1 MFVFRPV
8 VAAVALCLG
17 VAAAADAQAADTA
30 GVMATIHRFTT
41 ALKIKDTTGMLAEL
55 DPAMRVT
62 LLRPAPEG
70 GVRVMAMDGA
80 AFVRLAAAPAGPFL
94 DEPIRNPKVTID
106 ADLASVWAEYQV
118 RINGAVSHC
127 GFDAFHLVRKAGAW
141 KLLTVADTFRREG
154 CGGMWP

>member
-1 MFVFRPV
+1 MRLFRPL
-8 VAAVALCLG
+8 VACAVLSLSLALP
-17 VAAAADAQAADTA
+17 AAAQSADTDA
-30 GVMATIHRFTT
+30 VLATIYRFTA
-41 ALKIKDTTGMLAEL
+41 ALKTKDTTGMLAEL

-70 GVRVMAMDGA
+70 GVRVVAMDGP
-80 AFVRLAAAPAGPFL
+80 AFVRLAAAPTGPFL
-94 DEPIRNPKVTID
+94 DEPIRNPKVTLD

-141 KLLTVADTFRREG
+141 KILTVADTFRREG
-154 CGGMWP
+154 CGPIWP